1 MALDFGGQLMYDC
14 FSVVRRKGVESMVT
28 KEVLR
33 TQIDQ
38 ISDEDAEALYQL
50 VQTFVQ
56 TRHREKKTGLL
67 ARLRQIK
74 IEAEPDFA
82 TNLDQYLSGEKCGE

>member
-1 MALDFGGQLMYDC
+1 
-14 FSVVRRKGVESMVT
+14 MVT
-28 KEVLR
+28 KEILR

-50 VQTFVQ
+50 IQTFVQ
-56 TRHREKKTGLL
+56 ARRREKKAGLL

-82 TNLDQYLSGEKCGE
+82 TNLDQYLSGEKCGGEDLR

>member
-1 MALDFGGQLMYDC
+1 
-14 FSVVRRKGVESMVT
+14 MVT
-28 KEVLR
+28 KEILR

-38 ISDEDAEALYQL
+38 MSDEDADAFYQL
-50 VQTFVQ
+50 IQSFVQ
-56 TRHREKKTGLL
+56 TRRGEKKAGLL

-82 TNLDQYLSGEKCGE
+82 TNLDLYLSGEKCGGEDLR